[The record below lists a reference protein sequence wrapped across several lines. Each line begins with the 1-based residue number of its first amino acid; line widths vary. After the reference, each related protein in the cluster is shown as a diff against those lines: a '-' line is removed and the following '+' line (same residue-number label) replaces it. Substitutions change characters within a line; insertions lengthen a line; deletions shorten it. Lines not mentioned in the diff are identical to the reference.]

1 MKITPKQQ
9 RGFFIILML
18 VGIGL
23 SLFFFML
30 AFKEDITFFYT
41 PSDFEDKARPVK
53 EIRLG
58 GIVKEGSLTVEN
70 PETLAISFIVADLN
84 AEILIHYQGIVPNLF
99 REGQGIVAVG
109 RFDEGGVFVSRE
121 LLAKH
126 DENYRPPALEKKLK
140 KSVE

>member
-18 VGIGL
+18 IGIGL

-41 PSDFEDKARPVK
+41 PSDFENKLFPKK

-58 GIVKEGSLTVEN
+58 GIVKEGSLINEDL
-70 PETLAISFIVADLN
+70 ESLKISFIVTDMK
-84 AEILIHYQGIVPNLF
+84 AEVLIHYEGILPNLF

-109 RFDEGGVFVSRE
+109 RFDEGGGFVSKE

-126 DENYRPPALEKKLK
+126 DENYRPPALDKKLEK
-140 KSVE
+140 IAE